1 MDISDLQVFKTVVE
15 AGGITRA
22 AERLHRVPSNVTARI
37 QKLEQTLEQ
46 PLFYREKNRLKITP
60 AGLRLLDYA
69 DRLLHLRQQAIDELT
84 NPEPAGLLRVGSME
98 SSAAA
103 RLPAVL
109 VDFHRRFGR
118 VDLEL
123 TTGASGPLVEKV
135 LSGDLDV
142 ALAADPIADRRLA
155 TQPCFE
161 EELVIVKPL
170 SLASSRGPASLPEP
184 LTVVGFT
191 QGCSYRNRIE
201 QWLATEGRHCDRMV
215 EIPSHHTMLA
225 CVMAGMGVA
234 MVPRS
239 VLALHPSLEGLSVET
254 PHSSISNAITY
265 LIWRQDAVLPAIDA
279 LAQVLADHANLK
291 TEDWRLEPEADPVRP
306 RLAECRR
313 P

>member
-1 MDISDLQVFKTVVE
+1 MDISDLQVFKTVVD

-37 QKLEQTLEQ
+37 QKLEQQLEQ
-46 PLFYREKNRLKITP
+46 PLFYREKNRLTITP
-60 AGLRLLDYA
+60 AGLRLMDYA
-69 DRLLHLRQQAIDELT
+69 QRMIQLRQQAIDELT
-84 NPEPAGLLRVGSME
+84 NPEPTGLLRVGSME

-103 RLPAVL
+103 RLPPVL
-109 VDFHRRFGR
+109 VDFHRRYGG
-118 VDLEL
+118 VNLEL

-135 LSGDLDV
+135 LSGELDV
-142 ALAADPIADRRLA
+142 ALAADPIPDRRLA
-155 TQPCFE
+155 TQPCFD

-170 SLASSRGPASLPEP
+170 SLADSRGPSALPEP

-201 QWLATEGRHCDRMV
+201 HWLATGDRHCDRMV

-225 CVMAGMGVA
+225 CVMAGMGIA

-254 PHSSISNAITY
+254 PESAISHATTF
-265 LIWRQDAVLPAIDA
+265 LIWRQDAVMPAIKA
-279 LAQVLADHANLK
+279 LGEVLADHGNLS
-291 TEDWRLEPEADPVRP
+291 RADT
-306 RLAECRR
+306 AADNAAKEG
-313 P
+313 

>member
-1 MDISDLQVFKTVVE
+1 MDISDLQVFKTVVD

-37 QKLEQTLEQ
+37 QKLEQQLEQ
-46 PLFYREKNRLKITP
+46 PLFYREKNRLRITP
-60 AGLRLLDYA
+60 AGLRLMDYA
-69 DRLLHLRQQAIDELT
+69 QRMIQLRQQAIDELT
-84 NPEPAGLLRVGSME
+84 NPEPTGLLRVGSME

-103 RLPAVL
+103 RLPPVL
-109 VDFHRRFGR
+109 VDFHRRFGD
-118 VDLEL
+118 VNLEL

-135 LSGDLDV
+135 LSGELDV
-142 ALAADPIADRRLA
+142 ALAADPIPDRRLA
-155 TQPCFE
+155 TRPCFD

-170 SLASSRGPASLPEP
+170 SLAGSQGPSALPEP

-201 QWLATEGRHCDRMV
+201 HWLATGDRHCDRMV

-225 CVMAGMGVA
+225 CVMAGMGIA

-254 PHSSISNAITY
+254 PESAISQATTY
-265 LIWRQDAVLPAIDA
+265 LIWRQDAVMPAIKA
-279 LAQVLADHANLK
+279 LGEVLADHGNLRR
-291 TEDWRLEPEADPVRP
+291 TDTAEDNATDNATKEG
-306 RLAECRR
+306 
-313 P
+313 